1 MDQILFPPHF
11 EFAGSFNDDPAVT
24 HQPPDPTVTNLDANL
39 FQFLRH
45 PRPAIAAKAEAR
57 LFLDVCQN
65 NHVHALPAAGRTA
78 AEGPQ
83 ATRADIHP
91 LAQPVD
97 RESTLMFFD
106 EPEPHGFWLAKNTV
120 VGSTG
125 QRNGCD

>member
-11 EFAGSFNDDPAVT
+11 EFVCSFNGYNILT
-24 HQPPDPTVTNLDANL
+24 HQTSDTAVPNVDANL

-45 PRPAIAAKAEAR
+45 PRRAIAAKAEAR
-57 LFLDVCQN
+57 LCLDMGHN